1 MRIPAQM
8 QRVCAPSPCKP
19 ELRSNTRCPESLV
32 GCVFAV
38 ARPPRCSLLPFAACV
53 LVLLSCPPAQ
63 WVCVC
68 LQPPSLLSRRMAQ
81 PSPLL
86 PCEMVV
92 RAAAP
97 VRTHAAGLLG
107 VPALA
112 SHQSAT
118 REGRCQKQTG
128 PALFAPGNSRAAYS
142 PPQAAWLTP
151 RVPARPPTASA
162 WHRPSTP
169 FQASLVQANRSGQ
182 FSGERRGIFSKGHCA
197 HRAQLPLAPSL
208 FFFFSMLSMLDVS
221 TMAHCTEAA
230 L

>member
-1 MRIPAQM
+1 MPPCMPLHFLKTPHATALVRG
-8 QRVCAPSPCKP
+8 SPC
-19 ELRSNTRCPESLV
+19 
-32 GCVFAV
+32 
-38 ARPPRCSLLPFAACV
+38 
-53 LVLLSCPPAQ
+53 CPPAPQ
-63 WVCVC
+63 VCVC
-68 LQPPSLLSRRMAQ
+68 VQ

-92 RAAAP
+92 RTAAP
-97 VRTHAAGLLG
+97 VRTHAAAALLG

-142 PPQAAWLTP
+142 PPQAAWITP

-208 FFFFSMLSMLDVS
+208 FVFGVEKMQGG
-221 TMAHCTEAA
+221 
-230 L
+230 